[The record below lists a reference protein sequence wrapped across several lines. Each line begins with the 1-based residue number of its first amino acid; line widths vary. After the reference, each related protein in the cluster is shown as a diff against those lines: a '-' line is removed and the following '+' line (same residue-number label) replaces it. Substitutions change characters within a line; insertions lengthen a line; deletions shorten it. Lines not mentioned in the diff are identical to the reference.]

1 MGTIQ
6 EYQAQKAQA
15 QAQNQ
20 PIDLFAGLKKN
31 KEGQKPKPGKDAKM
45 ND

>member
-6 EYQAQKAQA
+6 EYQAQKAQKEG
-15 QAQNQ
+15 QNQ
-20 PIDLFAGLKKN
+20 PIDLFASLKKA
-31 KEGQKPKPGKDAKM
+31 KEGQKPKPGEDAKM